1 MATSLSF
8 YRRIE
13 DRYNLGNQIFEF
25 CNKLVEDPTNPSLH
39 VEPIKDAADKR
50 VRTARVNR
58 KYRAVLFELHDGNDT
73 MFVLIDILN
82 HDDAYALA
90 TSKTLVVNEVS
101 GVPALVDA
109 TAPEASAAMSQAEI
123 ESRAKRLAAEQ
134 LAAEAAAAA
143 AAEVDSVAGS
153 EAESSGAPSGDTAAA
168 GEDVRPWDVV
178 GVAKQKLTDDLG
190 LSPQTVAVLEQAAT
204 VDEALK
210 KSESAPDW
218 EHHAVVGLLSGMS
231 IAEVREELGLDL
243 DKPAA
248 ADASSDKALVEG
260 IKSPAARMDFA
271 IDPGEEELAA
281 ILKGSFAEWRVFLHP
296 SQRRAV
302 EAEHSGSA
310 RITGGAGTGK
320 TVVVVHRTK
329 HLLEKN
335 PKARVFLTT
344 YTREL
349 ANALKT
355 QMNELYPAFPEASV
369 HGAPG
374 LWISGVDAL
383 VFDVLANAQ
392 AAERAAAMAA
402 VLNIDADFVP
412 RGLDGVEEK
421 RQWQEAAEL
430 KGSSLPR
437 EKSHPTFLAQE
448 YSAVIL
454 TQGITD
460 EKTYLRARRTGRGT
474 PLTRAERKAVWAIV
488 EYFHAACASIGK
500 LTYAAAAVVAAH
512 IVEHRTGTEGM
523 FDHVLI
529 DEAQDFHAGHWKFL
543 RAVAKH
549 GPNDIFIAEDSH
561 QRIYGQRLVL
571 RDYGIETR
579 GRATRKLRVN
589 YRTTRQNLGYATAIL
604 EGTEWIDSEE
614 DIDDLHGYR
623 SVRQG
628 PAPVVLSSA
637 SKAEEAEALAAYI
650 RDWTS
655 GDDDVSIGVLTRTN
669 ARKDE
674 IATQLG
680 ELGVAVSTGR
690 RTSRE
695 RPVAVMTMHNAKGLE
710 FTHVILLDVSREALP
725 QRYLM
730 KGLAPAEA
738 DEALQRERAL
748 LYVAA
753 SRARDVLVV
762 SVVGEASELL
772 PG

>member
-13 DRYNLGNQIFEF
+13 DRYNLGNQILEF
-25 CNKLVEDPTNPSLH
+25 YNKLVDDPTNPSLH
-39 VEPIKDAADKR
+39 VEPVKDAVDKR

-101 GVPALVDA
+101 GVPSLVDA
-109 TAPEASAAMSQAEI
+109 TAPEASTAIPQAEI

-134 LAAEAAAAA
+134 RAAEAAAEAKAKAESEAQADAAPSVDAA
-143 AAEVDSVAGS
+143 AD
-153 EAESSGAPSGDTAAA
+153 
-168 GEDVRPWDVV
+168 GEGVRPWDAV
-178 GVAKQKLTDDLG
+178 GVGKHELSDELG
-190 LSPQTVAVLEQAAT
+190 LSPQTVAVLERAAT
-204 VDEALK
+204 TEEALTALAG
-210 KSESAPDW
+210 APEW
-218 EHHAVVGLLSGMS
+218 EQDAVVGLLSGMS
-231 IAEVREELGLDL
+231 TAEVREDLGL
-243 DKPAA
+243 AQSA
-248 ADASSDKALVEG
+248 VAEASSDKALVEG
-260 IKSPAARMDFA
+260 IKSPAGRRAFV

-281 ILKGSFAEWRVFLHP
+281 ILEGSFAEWRVFLHP
-296 SQRRAV
+296 SQSRAV
-302 EAEHSGSA
+302 EADHTGSA

-329 HLLEKN
+329 YLLQKN

-349 ANALKT
+349 ANALKA
-355 QMNELYPAFPEASV
+355 QMNELYPTFPEASV

-392 AAERAAAMAA
+392 ATERAAAMAA
-402 VLNIDADFVP
+402 VLNIDGDFVP

-430 KGSSLPR
+430 KGGSPPR

-474 PLTRAERKAVWAIV
+474 PLNRAERKAVWAIV

-543 RAVAKH
+543 RAVAKR

-579 GRATRKLRVN
+579 GRATTKLRVN

-604 EGTEWIDSEE
+604 DGAEWVDSEE
-614 DIDDLHGYR
+614 NTDDLHGYR

-628 PAPVVLSSA
+628 PAPVVLNSA
-637 SKAEEAEALAAYI
+637 SKAEEAEALAARI